1 MVCEMWIVD
10 NDNFAFPN
18 NSERCFS
25 SVSYFKNLNG
35 LNVKLF
41 PGLPGT
47 CSPVEVVKKVNSV
60 SIWIFSTIGAWYDLR
75 FPVSVLFS
83 WVCMWR
89 CFMFLFVFRRSM
101 FVYRSR
107 FLGIRDALALIS
119 LTQSLFSSSPSTFQC
134 SPQRSTFLLV
144 HSVGLLFLGH

>member
-83 WVCMWR
+83 WVCMWYR
-89 CFMFLFVFRRSM
+89 LMFNVVCFPSFAIRFPKSDFR
-101 FVYRSR
+101 
-107 FLGIRDALALIS
+107 S
-119 LTQSLFSSSPSTFQC
+119 L
-134 SPQRSTFLLV
+134 RR
-144 HSVGLLFLGH
+144 GGLFLSSAIASAKADRSN

>member
-75 FPVSVLFS
+75 FPDSVFFS

-89 CFMFLFVFRRSM
+89 YFCSLFVFRRSIPDPD
-101 FVYRSR
+101 FSG
-107 FLGIRDALALIS
+107 FG
-119 LTQSLFSSSPSTFQC
+119 TLFA
-134 SPQRSTFLLV
+134 
-144 HSVGLLFLGH
+144 LFLSSAIASAKADRSN